1 MKIWQIPRRQSPL
14 PTHSPLECW
23 SIPPPR
29 SPLFHARLQKTF
41 SSRDRNPA
49 PLNERGRKLLLLCLS
64 PIPSLPPLLM
74 VQVGGERKERVPE
87 GLLVQRGRRR
97 QKDETCFA
105 KEEANKFIPR
115 LIVVEGGR
123 GRLESTS
130 TFPTFLS
137 FPSSSSKKI
146 SCCIFLR
153 REGPSSSLP
162 PPSSQG

>member
-23 SIPPPR
+23 SISPPR

-41 SSRDRNPA
+41 SSRDRIRLLSTKEEENCCSSA
-49 PLNERGRKLLLLCLS
+49 FPLF
-64 PIPSLPPLLM
+64 PSLPPLLM
-74 VQVGGERKERVPE
+74 VQVGRERKERVPE
-87 GLLVQRGRRR
+87 GLLVQRRRRR

-115 LIVVEGGR
+115 LIVEGGR

-146 SCCIFLR
+146 SCCIF
-153 REGPSSSLP
+153 
-162 PPSSQG
+162 